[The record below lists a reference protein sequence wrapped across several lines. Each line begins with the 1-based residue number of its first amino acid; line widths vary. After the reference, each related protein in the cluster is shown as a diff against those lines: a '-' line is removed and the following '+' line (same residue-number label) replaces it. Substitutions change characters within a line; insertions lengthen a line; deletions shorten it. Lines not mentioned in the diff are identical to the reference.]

1 MPYALQLYQHTRG
14 SEAVH
19 PSHSTGD
26 ITTPSPAPLR
36 SPSNPHFKRSSAIS
50 LRIRSLQEKGLVE
63 DLPPNSATNNLE
75 VGSSDLSS
83 SSSSSIQTD
92 DQLQLQLLR
101 HRLFGQPTLLSLNT
115 KIGPQHATTVQV
127 QKLGGRISPYSC
139 SACIPCP
146 CPCPLCLIELR
157 KMRQSSASRRSGCA
171 VGRRAVRDALANPL
185 LCWHSVPT
193 LTVVCQGMLL
203 YYDLCQGAPFLLSSH
218 PTSPDNYI
226 LRCFRNACCVVSS
239 AFTLLLG
246 SRIHAP
252 GQTRGRTFRRAE
264 SLCDHEDYILD
275 GRDSQALRFTQET
288 DGRTKRIVAN
298 RPTLLHGK
306 PHNPRIT
313 TNA

>member
-1 MPYALQLYQHTRG
+1 M
-14 SEAVH
+14 H
-19 PSHSTGD
+19 PSHSRLLVGERYHNT
-26 ITTPSPAPLR
+26 SAPAPLR
-36 SPSNPHFKRSSAIS
+36 SPSNPQFKRSSAIS

-203 YYDLCQGAPFLLSSH
+203 YYDLCQGAPVLLSSH
-218 PTSPDNYI
+218 PTSPDNYCGVFAT
-226 LRCFRNACCVVSS
+226 LVVLFRPRSHCC
-239 AFTLLLG
+239 L
-246 SRIHAP
+246 
-252 GQTRGRTFRRAE
+252 
-264 SLCDHEDYILD
+264 
-275 GRDSQALRFTQET
+275 
-288 DGRTKRIVAN
+288 VAN
-298 RPTLLHGK
+298 SRSWPDAGAYF
-306 PHNPRIT
+306 P
-313 TNA
+313 AC

>member
-19 PSHSTGD
+19 PSHSSSGRYVS
-26 ITTPSPAPLR
+26 ITTPLRLRLSVQPAIQKIISHQP
-36 SPSNPHFKRSSAIS
+36 PHSFLARKGFSRRFAAKLSHKQPGS
-50 LRIRSLQEKGLVE
+50 RIVGLVIIIIIIHPNRRSTPTPTS
-63 DLPPNSATNNLE
+63 PPC
-75 VGSSDLSS
+75 
-83 SSSSSIQTD
+83 
-92 DQLQLQLLR
+92 
-101 HRLFGQPTLLSLNT
+101 RLFGQPTLLSLNT

-218 PTSPDNYI
+218 PTSPD
-226 LRCFRNACCVVSS
+226 
-239 AFTLLLG
+239 T
-246 SRIHAP
+246 
-252 GQTRGRTFRRAE
+252 
-264 SLCDHEDYILD
+264 
-275 GRDSQALRFTQET
+275 
-288 DGRTKRIVAN
+288 
-298 RPTLLHGK
+298 
-306 PHNPRIT
+306 
-313 TNA
+313 

>member
-1 MPYALQLYQHTRG
+1 M
-14 SEAVH
+14 H

-63 DLPPNSATNNLE
+63 DSPPNSATNNLE
-75 VGSSDLSS
+75 VGWSVVGLVIIIIIIHPNRRSTPTPTSPPC
-83 SSSSSIQTD
+83 
-92 DQLQLQLLR
+92 
-101 HRLFGQPTLLSLNT
+101 RLFGQPTLLSVSLNT

-185 LCWHSVPT
+185 LCWH
-193 LTVVCQGMLL
+193 LL
-203 YYDLCQGAPFLLSSH
+203 AVGPRSMAYLLLLDARECCCCCLILAVRSSFFSLSSFH
-218 PTSPDNYI
+218 
-226 LRCFRNACCVVSS
+226 V
-239 AFTLLLG
+239 LL
-246 SRIHAP
+246 
-252 GQTRGRTFRRAE
+252 
-264 SLCDHEDYILD
+264 
-275 GRDSQALRFTQET
+275 
-288 DGRTKRIVAN
+288 
-298 RPTLLHGK
+298 
-306 PHNPRIT
+306 
-313 TNA
+313 